1 MAADIETVPR
11 LRASRP
17 RRLFAGAYVG
27 AGRNPDFDVSPDG
40 TRFVMIKS
48 DEASILNQLTVV
60 QNWAKELTPTP
71 SVH

>member
-1 MAADIETVPR
+1 MVANIETVPR

-27 AGRNPDFDVSPDG
+27 AGRSSDFDVSADG
-40 TRFVMIKS
+40 TRFVMVKS

-60 QNWAKELTPTP
+60 QNWANELTPTP
-71 SVH
+71 SIH